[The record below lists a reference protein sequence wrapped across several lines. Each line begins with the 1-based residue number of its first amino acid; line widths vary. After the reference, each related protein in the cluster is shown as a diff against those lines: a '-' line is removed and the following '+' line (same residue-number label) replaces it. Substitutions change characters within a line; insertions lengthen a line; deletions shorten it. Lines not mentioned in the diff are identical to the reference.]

1 MPVNYVKTYAD
12 AAAEAQR
19 QQKLADLLRQQAAQ
33 PDQQYAYQGIQAMPS
48 YAAGLAD
55 ILSAY
60 GAKRAER
67 KAEEAQKE
75 AKRLGREEFK
85 DYLSA
90 FEPERATTP
99 VEMAT
104 APREL
109 QQRMELKPQNLDL
122 GQIAQGM
129 GTPTI
134 SEQGAMGYTPPTG
147 KLPSAR
153 PMEFTTG
160 ALTPAQRRAKIL
172 EGMGSD
178 NPMVQAV
185 AQAEYS
191 KPSMLGK
198 IGDVAP
204 DKFTP
209 ASLAQYQATGN
220 AAVLVPVE
228 KESKAPTAVQ
238 EYEYARGQGYKGSFR
253 DFQNERARAGASSTV
268 VSYGA
273 PVAGVDDKGNPVF
286 FQPEKGGGKPAII
299 PGVRP
304 KPEAMGTS
312 ESAAAT
318 FADRMMQSAPTL
330 DKLAPPSIARTAMGG
345 TPGVGNIM
353 LAPENRQFMQ
363 AERNFIM
370 AVLRKESGAVI
381 GADEYENARKLYI
394 PVAGDDAET
403 LRMKKEARDSAI
415 AGMARSAGPSYKPL
429 TSQGSASSSGWGKA
443 EAVR

>member
-1 MPVNYVKTYAD
+1 MAVKFTQTYKTYED
-12 AAAEAQR
+12 AAAEARRAQAM
-19 QQKLADLLRQQAAQ
+19 ADMLQQQAYQ
-33 PDQQYAYQGIQAMPS
+33 PIQMDTAGPVS
-48 YAAGLAD
+48 YTQGLAKM
-55 ILSAY
+55 LQSYLA
-60 GAKRAER
+60 GKEGRRARE
-67 KAEEAQKE
+67 AEAES
-75 AKRLGREEFK
+75 KRLGREEFK
-85 DYLSA
+85 DYISA

-104 APREL
+104 APRSL

-147 KLPSAR
+147 KLPSAG

-160 ALTPAQRRAKIL
+160 TLTPAQRRAKIMQ
-172 EGMGSD
+172 GMGSG
-178 NPMVQAV
+178 NPLVEAV
-185 AQAEYS
+185 AQTEYN

-238 EYEYARGQGYKGSFR
+238 EYEYAVGQGYKGSFR

-304 KPEAMGTS
+304 KPEAMGQG
-312 ESAAAT
+312 ESTAAT

-330 DKLAPPSIARTAMGG
+330 DKLSPPSIARTAMGG
-345 TPGVGNIM
+345 TPGFGNVM

-381 GADEYENARKLYI
+381 SADEYEQARKLYI
-394 PVAGDDAET
+394 PIAGDDPET

-415 AGMARSAGPSYKPL
+415 AGMARSAGPSYKPS
-429 TSQGSASSSGWGKA
+429 TSQGSASSGGWGKA

>member
-1 MPVNYVKTYAD
+1 MPVKFTQTYKTYED
-12 AAAEAQR
+12 AAAEARRAQAM
-19 QQKLADLLRQQAAQ
+19 ADMLQQQAYQ
-33 PDQQYAYQGIQAMPS
+33 PIQMDTAGPVS
-48 YAAGLAD
+48 YTQGLAK
-55 ILSAY
+55 ILQSYLA
-60 GAKRAER
+60 GKEGR
-67 KAEEAQKE
+67 KAREAE
-75 AKRLGREEFK
+75 TESKRLGREEFK
-85 DYLSA
+85 DYISA

-129 GTPTI
+129 GAPTI

-147 KLPSAR
+147 KLPSAG

-228 KESKAPTAVQ
+228 RENKAPSAVQ
-238 EYEYARGQGYKGSFR
+238 EYEYAQRQGYKGSFR
-253 DFQNERARAGASSTV
+253 DFQNERARAGASTTT

-273 PVAGVDDKGNPVF
+273 PVAGVDESGKPVF
-286 FQPEKGGGKPAII
+286 FQPAKEGGKPSIV

-304 KPEAMGTS
+304 KPEAMGAN
-312 ESAAAT
+312 ESNAAL
-318 FADRMMQSAPTL
+318 FADRMAQSAPVL
-330 DKLAPPSIARTAMGG
+330 DALPPPSVTAGAKAG
-345 TPGVGNIM
+345 VPGIGNI
-353 LAPENRQFMQ
+353 LTSDKNRQFLQ
-363 AERNFIM
+363 AERNFIT
-370 AVLRKESGAVI
+370 AVLRKESGAAI
-381 GADEYENARKLYI
+381 SAGEYDQARRLYI
-394 PVAGDDAET
+394 PQAGDDAQT
-403 LRMKKEARDSAI
+403 LQMKKQARDSAI
-415 AGMARSAGPSYKPL
+415 AGIARGAGPTYKPL
-429 TSQGSASSSGWGKA
+429 TGTMPSASSGWGKA
-443 EAVR
+443 EPVR